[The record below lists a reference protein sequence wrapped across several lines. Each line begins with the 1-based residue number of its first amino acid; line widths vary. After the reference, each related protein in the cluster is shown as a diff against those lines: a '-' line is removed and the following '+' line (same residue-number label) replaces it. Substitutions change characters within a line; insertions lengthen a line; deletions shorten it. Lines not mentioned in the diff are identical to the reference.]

1 MININNILHSLQQ
14 QHTFLLYK
22 TMPISESRKAS
33 MKAYRQSCPG
43 YKQMQLKA
51 QRAFIRAHPMYK
63 QQVNA
68 RNRTIVAMSRRY
80 IQLQEIVARH
90 ATNTDTDTQS
100 TLTYEQKYNE
110 LLTAITPPIELPSLS
125 IANESTV

>member
-1 MININNILHSLQQ
+1 
-14 QHTFLLYK
+14 
-22 TMPISESRKAS
+22 
-33 MKAYRQSCPG
+33 MKAYRLSCPG
-43 YKQMQLKA
+43 YKQMQLNA
-51 QRAFIRAHPMYK
+51 QRKFIRAHPMYK

-90 ATNTDTDTQS
+90 ATNTDTQS

-110 LLTAITPPIELPSLS
+110 LLTVITPPIELPSLS